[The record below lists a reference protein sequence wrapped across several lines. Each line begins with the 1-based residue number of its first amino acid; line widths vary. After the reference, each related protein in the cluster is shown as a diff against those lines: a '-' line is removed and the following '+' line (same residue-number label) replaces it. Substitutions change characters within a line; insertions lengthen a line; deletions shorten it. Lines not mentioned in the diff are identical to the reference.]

1 MIPIIRNRPTLTKKG
16 LSLFFSLIIHAAFIY
31 LGLTLISPVKVYIYK
46 KSIIDVVIVPPEKL
60 FFPQLRESSTNINDF
75 YVRPE
80 EKGLKE
86 DYRLT
91 YERTKPT
98 EQKIKDNIQN
108 KTANPNKAFKSDF
121 SSGFQLNSSMESKLN
136 LSLAEEPNLSL
147 KLAKAKNR
155 FGENGK
161 GEKKKDLNLSKYLY
175 PGFSNSLLTKVYPQ
189 SRGPKTGVSSKKS
202 TASIFNSGYNI
213 TPWAEAVVGKIQ
225 KNWLIT
231 SVQEIAQ
238 KSQVGISV
246 TVEKNGELVSLKVV
260 NPSPVQSFDQDAL
273 NAINL
278 SLPFPQLP
286 VDFPKKR
293 LQIYLL
299 FQGND

>member
-1 MIPIIRNRPTLTKKG
+1 MIRNRPGLTRKG
-16 LSLFFSLIIHAAFIY
+16 LSLLFSLIIHAGLIY
-31 LGLTLISPVKVYIYK
+31 LGVTLISPVKVYIYK
-46 KSIIDVVIVPPEKL
+46 KKIIDVVIAPPEKL
-60 FFPQLRESSTNINDF
+60 FFPQRSESSPNIGDF
-75 YVRPE
+75 REGPKE
-80 EKGLKE
+80 INLKE
-86 DYRLT
+86 DHRFI
-91 YERTKPT
+91 YEGEKPAEERINEDIQTKAADT
-98 EQKIKDNIQN
+98 GR
-108 KTANPNKAFKSDF
+108 AFKSDL
-121 SSGFQLNSSMESKLN
+121 SSGFRLNSSMESKPN
-136 LSLAEEPNLSL
+136 LSFAEELNLSL

-189 SRGPKTGVSSKKS
+189 SRGPKTGVSSKRS
-202 TASIFNSGYNI
+202 TASILNSGYNI

-238 KSQVGISV
+238 KGQVGISV

-286 VDFPKKR
+286 DDFPQKR

-299 FQGND
+299 FQGHD